1 MDEIR
6 RSSGVEPGASA
17 GEALVS
23 GGYGPPRSLVRT
35 RGGVRNELRDARVL
49 YTLSGR
55 SKMFERWSGKV

>member
-1 MDEIR
+1 MDDIR
-6 RSSGVEPGASA
+6 RSSAFEPGASA

-23 GGYGPPRSLVRT
+23 GGFGPPRSLVRR

-55 SKMFERWSGKV
+55 SKMFERQAGEV